1 MYKKT
6 ADDSMDLV
14 DNVSIGK
21 GCLLGERYRMIEILN
36 TGNFGFVTKCVNIE
50 TRKTEAIKL
59 IDKSNPDL
67 FCQATN
73 EITILWRLQH
83 LDPYICNI
91 GKLNDVFCHKDYICL
106 TFELLDQDLY
116 DYVYDRQGGL
126 PMSEIRPIIH
136 QLATALYHLSSIGIV
151 HADIKPENVM
161 LVDRSRQPL
170 KVKLIDFGLAYP
182 VHGKPCAVVQTVGYR
197 APEVMLDIPFDE
209 AIDMWSLGVT
219 AAELAAGFHP
229 YKTGCYFNR
238 QTNGQHRWRF
248 KTPQEFKNE
257 MGCAQKTNGYRLD
270 MLPKLMDHGDP
281 SDRHLLLHLIKKM
294 LQLDADDRIK
304 PLEVLQ
310 HPFFTYSLHQSSW
323 NKASGPE
330 NIPGRVERCLLG
342 ECHLLVDNLGEGG
355 FGFVTRCFNIEKC
368 KMEAV
373 KILKSNPD
381 LLCQA
386 RNELTILKQLRCLN
400 PDTCNVV
407 KLNDVF
413 CHKDYICLALELLDQ
428 DLLDYVGERQGGLPM
443 SEIRPIIHQLAT
455 ALYHLSSIGIVHAD
469 IKPENV
475 MLVDR
480 SRQPLKVKLIDFGL
494 AYPVHGK
501 PCAVV
506 QTVGY
511 RAPEVMLDIPFDE
524 AIDMWSLG
532 VTAAELAAGFHP
544 YAGNKDYD
552 VLSLIIKY
560 QGQPRDGLLDCGK
573 KTDQI
578 RKAENGLS
586 VGPGLRS
593 GLVSTRHIP
602 GLSNSC
608 SATTRSWSLLGLSC
622 GPAAT
627 RSSPATLAGAQ
638 TALEA
643 QLPLEAALVP
653 SVGPGLSNSLASN
666 SCSPHSTGQS
676 KGVTKWLQKD
686 QPGKQSKRLL
696 EYHWDPGHLLVW

>member
-1 MYKKT
+1 
-6 ADDSMDLV
+6 
-14 DNVSIGK
+14 
-21 GCLLGERYRMIEILN
+21 
-36 TGNFGFVTKCVNIE
+36 
-50 TRKTEAIKL
+50 
-59 IDKSNPDL
+59 
-67 FCQATN
+67 
-73 EITILWRLQH
+73 
-83 LDPYICNI
+83 
-91 GKLNDVFCHKDYICL
+91 
-106 TFELLDQDLY
+106 
-116 DYVYDRQGGL
+116 
-126 PMSEIRPIIH
+126 
-136 QLATALYHLSSIGIV
+136 
-151 HADIKPENVM
+151 
-161 LVDRSRQPL
+161 
-170 KVKLIDFGLAYP
+170 
-182 VHGKPCAVVQTVGYR
+182 
-197 APEVMLDIPFDE
+197 
-209 AIDMWSLGVT
+209 
-219 AAELAAGFHP
+219 
-229 YKTGCYFNR
+229 
-238 QTNGQHRWRF
+238 
-248 KTPQEFKNE
+248 
-257 MGCAQKTNGYRLD
+257 
-270 MLPKLMDHGDP
+270 MDHGDP
-281 SDRHLLLHLIKKM
+281 SDRVESTTDTMDYLLRH
-294 LQLDADDRIK
+294 
-304 PLEVLQ
+304 
-310 HPFFTYSLHQSSW
+310 
-323 NKASGPE
+323 
-330 NIPGRVERCLLG
+330 NITKGCLLG

-573 KTDQI
+573 KTGCYFNRQTNGQQRWRFKTPQELDMLPKLMDHGDPNDRIKPLEVLQHPFFSHIRQRPPVVNCIRTGTDSETPEVSPQPCFGIRDQP
-578 RKAENGLS
+578 AE
-586 VGPGLRS
+586 PE
-593 GLVSTRHIP
+593 TIP
-602 GLSNSC
+602 S
-608 SATTRSWSLLGLSC
+608 
-622 GPAAT
+622 AT

>member
-1 MYKKT
+1 
-6 ADDSMDLV
+6 
-14 DNVSIGK
+14 
-21 GCLLGERYRMIEILN
+21 
-36 TGNFGFVTKCVNIE
+36 
-50 TRKTEAIKL
+50 
-59 IDKSNPDL
+59 
-67 FCQATN
+67 
-73 EITILWRLQH
+73 
-83 LDPYICNI
+83 
-91 GKLNDVFCHKDYICL
+91 
-106 TFELLDQDLY
+106 
-116 DYVYDRQGGL
+116 
-126 PMSEIRPIIH
+126 
-136 QLATALYHLSSIGIV
+136 
-151 HADIKPENVM
+151 
-161 LVDRSRQPL
+161 
-170 KVKLIDFGLAYP
+170 
-182 VHGKPCAVVQTVGYR
+182 
-197 APEVMLDIPFDE
+197 
-209 AIDMWSLGVT
+209 
-219 AAELAAGFHP
+219 
-229 YKTGCYFNR
+229 
-238 QTNGQHRWRF
+238 
-248 KTPQEFKNE
+248 
-257 MGCAQKTNGYRLD
+257 
-270 MLPKLMDHGDP
+270 MDHGDP
-281 SDRHLLLHLIKKM
+281 SDRVESTTDTMDYLLRH
-294 LQLDADDRIK
+294 
-304 PLEVLQ
+304 
-310 HPFFTYSLHQSSW
+310 
-323 NKASGPE
+323 
-330 NIPGRVERCLLG
+330 NITKGCLLG

-573 KTDQI
+573 KTGCYFNRQT
-578 RKAENGLS
+578 NGQQRWRFKTPQELDMLPKLMDH
-586 VGPGLRS
+586 GDPNDR
-593 GLVSTRHIP
+593 IK
-602 GLSNSC
+602 
-608 SATTRSWSLLGLSC
+608 
-622 GPAAT
+622 
-627 RSSPATLAGAQ
+627 
-638 TALEA
+638 
-643 QLPLEAALVP
+643 PLEVLQHPFFSHIRQRPPVVNCIRTGTDSETPEVSPQSMSPSSTDRQKQASAILVRFANREQNIMFQLEMAKVHVF
-653 SVGPGLSNSLASN
+653 SVLFSFFSFF
-666 SCSPHSTGQS
+666 PHVMTF
-676 KGVTKWLQKD
+676 
-686 QPGKQSKRLL
+686 
-696 EYHWDPGHLLVW
+696 